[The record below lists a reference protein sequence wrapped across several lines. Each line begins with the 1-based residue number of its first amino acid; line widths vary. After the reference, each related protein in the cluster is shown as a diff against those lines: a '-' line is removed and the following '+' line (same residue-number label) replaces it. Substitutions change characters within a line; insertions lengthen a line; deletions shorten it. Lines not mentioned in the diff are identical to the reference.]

1 MTQKNR
7 KEKKSMLGQ
16 VVHALRHEGEEGTS
30 PQTEHS
36 STESVSDAETEPLT
50 EQSDQSQNS
59 DLNNTLPTAEPAL
72 PKKETPASQP
82 KEELVGLCIKVP
94 KSMRQKWK
102 LGAAREG
109 ITVTDAIIEALNER
123 FQ

>member
-16 VVHALRHEGEEGTS
+16 VVHALRHEGEEETS
-30 PQTEHS
+30 LPTENS
-36 STESVSDAETEPLT
+36 STESVTDAESEQQT
-50 EQSDQSQNS
+50 EQSDQPQHS
-59 DLNNTLPTAEPAL
+59 DANITSPAVEPTRSKQDP
-72 PKKETPASQP
+72 PSSQP